1 MSFLRK
7 IALYIYLC
15 VYVCAN
21 LYIRDANKYFN
32 ISSWFLVS
40 RIFFFFGNK
49 SFSLIWKKQC
59 LLPAFWKIK
68 WNCVVKNTIVSLHIG
83 NLPAFLRLFVDL
95 VNIID
100 RWPSNKPYAF

>member
-40 RIFFFFGNK
+40 RIFFFFWK
-49 SFSLIWKKQC
+49 QVIFSYLEK
-59 LLPAFWKIK
+59 A
-68 WNCVVKNTIVSLHIG
+68 VSLTSLLE
-83 NLPAFLRLFVDL
+83 N
-95 VNIID
+95 
-100 RWPSNKPYAF
+100 

>member
-32 ISSWFLVS
+32 ISVEFTSNL
-40 RIFFFFGNK
+40 RILDLKVRSNVI
-49 SFSLIWKKQC
+49 SNNHISILILQ
-59 LLPAFWKIK
+59 
-68 WNCVVKNTIVSLHIG
+68 
-83 NLPAFLRLFVDL
+83 NLAH
-95 VNIID
+95 
-100 RWPSNKPYAF
+100 AM

>member
-32 ISSWFLVS
+32 ISSRFLVS
-40 RIFFFFGNK
+40 RIFFFF
-49 SFSLIWKKQC
+49 
-59 LLPAFWKIK
+59 FWKQVIFSYLEK
-68 WNCVVKNTIVSLHIG
+68 AVSLTSLLE
-83 NLPAFLRLFVDL
+83 N
-95 VNIID
+95 
-100 RWPSNKPYAF
+100 